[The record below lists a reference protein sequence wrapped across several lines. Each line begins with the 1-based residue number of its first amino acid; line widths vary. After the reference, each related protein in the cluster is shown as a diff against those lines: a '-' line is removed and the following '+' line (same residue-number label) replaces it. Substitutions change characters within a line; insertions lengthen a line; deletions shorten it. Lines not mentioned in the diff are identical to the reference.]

1 MGQEEPQSKRGQH
14 SHLTPWAIVIVFISL
29 LGAYFIASCWLTH
42 HTSLRCKRGRGAFK
56 LPERHAKLTCIR
68 EKTELNGS
76 TWNCC
81 PAGWRAFQSN
91 CYFPFHDNNTW
102 AESER
107 NCTGLGAHLASLS
120 TKAEQNF
127 ILQFLDRQFPYFLG
141 LMDENSE
148 GQWYWVDKTPF
159 NPRTGFWH
167 ENEPNNHQIENCV
180 VLANVQDK
188 WAWNNFPCDFEASRI
203 CKIPGTAFS

>member
-159 NPRTGFWH
+159 NPRTG
-167 ENEPNNHQIENCV
+167 
-180 VLANVQDK
+180 
-188 WAWNNFPCDFEASRI
+188 
-203 CKIPGTAFS
+203 

>member
-29 LGAYFIASCWLTH
+29 LGACFIASCWLTH

-120 TKAEQNF
+120 TKAEQVGWETHISISAGLNLRAREMALLCLCAPIPPAWKIF
-127 ILQFLDRQFPYFLG
+127 SFLLIF
-141 LMDENSE
+141 NS
-148 GQWYWVDKTPF
+148 G
-159 NPRTGFWH
+159 G
-167 ENEPNNHQIENCV
+167 
-180 VLANVQDK
+180 
-188 WAWNNFPCDFEASRI
+188 
-203 CKIPGTAFS
+203 